1 MIPSATPMA
10 APVIKPRM
18 VTLVMDGLL
27 PTSRKPATA
36 IHKVQ
41 RTMRMF
47 MVYSI
52 GSALSLSPLP
62 AGVHSQG
69 VTFQSGKNRMT
80 VPVPTKALASRRA
93 DWNESEFGFV
103 RVAHP
108 RVGAGTLN

>member
-1 MIPSATPMA
+1 
-10 APVIKPRM
+10 
-18 VTLVMDGLL
+18 
-27 PTSRKPATA
+27 
-36 IHKVQ
+36 
-41 RTMRMF
+41 

-69 VTFQSGKNRMT
+69 VTFQSGKNRIT